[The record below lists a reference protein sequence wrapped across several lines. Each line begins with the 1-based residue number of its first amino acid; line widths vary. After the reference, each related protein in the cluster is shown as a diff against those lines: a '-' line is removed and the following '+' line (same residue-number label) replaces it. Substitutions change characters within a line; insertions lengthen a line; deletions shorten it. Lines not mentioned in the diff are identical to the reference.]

1 MAGYENTHLWQSSF
15 GKKLDED
22 INVKNRDFYR
32 VNLESFR
39 IKAAILAAEINRSL
53 PQYTVH
59 DISHIDSLWEMASL
73 ICGSDYYLNP
83 AEAFVLGAAFLIHD
97 LGMGL
102 AAYPQGLETL
112 RDTTIWKDTFAHVSL
127 DHDSEE
133 NEKQVLEIV
142 LRSLHA
148 KHAETLAFASWG
160 EGEEKEYLID
170 NSLLR
175 EDYGAVIG
183 KIAHSHWWDSSEL
196 LSKFP
201 YKLGASG
208 NMPNTW
214 EVDALKLACIMRV
227 SDASHIDSRRAPSF
241 LKKVRELSKY
251 SESHWRFQQKLYQ
264 PRIETDKL
272 VYTSK
277 SAFKIEEANSW
288 WLCLDTIKMIDREL
302 YLVDSI
308 LHSNNRNRF
317 EAKGVAGVDHLR
329 AVERLIPTEGWE
341 PVDAKLHVGN
351 ISSLVENL
359 GGSQLYGDNIF
370 VPLRELI
377 QNGCDAIRARRVLE
391 GYDDNYGKVTIR
403 LDEDDKGFYLEVED
417 DGVGMS
423 TNVLSGPFLDFGT
436 SFWNTTLMHEEL
448 PGLASKGYTSTGKFG
463 VGFFSVF
470 MWGGDV
476 DVITRRFEDARQD
489 TKVLSFDRNYISR
502 PLIRNAS
509 ESEYIRTG
517 GTRIRVYFGDDMD
530 ISQIF
535 RRNYSYFFEDLV
547 TCISI
552 NFPSS
557 DVTLYVEDNLNE
569 VSGVAIT
576 ANDWLTL
583 DEKKFVSRIIDLDN
597 LIENHEISDEE
608 LNYIYE
614 CSKYIS
620 LIEDDGRIVGRGF
633 ITPDFINSRISSSIN
648 HGKGVI
654 TVGGYRTD
662 IIYNFIGILIGTTGK
677 ASRDESFPL
686 VNKNVFKKWIASQT
700 SLLKDT
706 INEEGERS
714 LAEMFATASIE
725 IGDLRFAKINNGYI
739 NFNELKNFLD
749 CNEVIYI
756 INPID
761 LHMMADRFDDMIV
774 LKDNVLVLN
783 TGHNSFLRNQNDY
796 ISYLDYWPGDEPENS
811 NDYTLIRKVFGLIEK
826 CWDISFSTFYEHS
839 NPLSAL
845 RERVPVGSFQGVD
858 FTMKSYVIDKNKLKN
873 INQ

>member
-22 INVKNRDFYR
+22 LNVKDRDFYR

-39 IKAAILAAEINRSL
+39 VKAAILAAEINRNL

-59 DISHIDSLWEMASL
+59 DISHIDTLWEMASL
-73 ICGSDYYLNP
+73 ICGGDYYLNP
-83 AEAFVLGAAFLIHD
+83 AEAFVLGSAFLIHD

-102 AAYPQGLETL
+102 AAYPQGLESL
-112 RDTTIWKDTFAHVSL
+112 RVTTIWKDTLAHISL
-127 DHDSEE
+127 DNDDEIDE
-133 NEKQVLEIV
+133 NQVLEIV

-170 NSLLR
+170 NNSLR

-201 YKLGASG
+201 NKLGASG

-227 SDASHIDSRRAPSF
+227 ADASHIDSRRAPSF
-241 LKKVRELSKY
+241 LKKVRELSKF

-277 SAFKIEEANSW
+277 SAFKIDEANSW

-329 AVERLIPTEGWE
+329 SLERLIPTEGWE
-341 PVDAKLHVGN
+341 PIDAKLHVGN
-351 ISSLVENL
+351 ISKLVENL

-377 QNGCDAIRARRVLE
+377 QNGCDAIRARRLLE
-391 GYDDNYGKVTIR
+391 GDDENYGKVTIR
-403 LDEDDKGFYLEVED
+403 LDEDDKGIYLEVED

-436 SFWNTTLMHEEL
+436 SFWNTTMMHEEL

-476 DVITRRFEDARQD
+476 DVITRRFEDSRQN
-489 TKVLSFDRNYISR
+489 TKVLSFDRDSISR
-502 PLIRNAS
+502 PLLRNAN

-517 GTRIRVYFGDDMD
+517 GTRVRVYFSDDVD

-535 RRNYSYFFEDLV
+535 RRNYTYFYEDLV
-547 TCISI
+547 TCVSM

-557 DVTLYVEDNLNE
+557 DVSLYVEDNLNE
-569 VSGVAIT
+569 ASGIAIT
-576 ANDWLTL
+576 ANDWLKI
-583 DEKKFVSRIIDLDN
+583 DAERFVRRVIDLDN
-597 LIENHEISDEE
+597 LLERDEISDEE
-608 LNYIYE
+608 VKYIYE
-614 CSKYIS
+614 CSKNIS
-620 LIEDDGRIVGRGF
+620 LIKDGDRVVGRGF
-633 ITPDFINSRISSSIN
+633 IAPDFMDYRMSGSIN
-648 HGKGVI
+648 NGII

-662 IIYNFIGILIGTTGK
+662 IVSNFVGILIGATGK

-686 VNKNVFKKWIASQT
+686 VNKDVFKDWINTQT
-700 SLLKDT
+700 SLLKNI

-714 LAEMFATASIE
+714 LAEMFATTSIE
-725 IGDLRFAKINNGYI
+725 IGELRFAKTKKGYI
-739 NFNELKNFLD
+739 NFSELESFFKRNEL
-749 CNEVIYI
+749 IYI
-756 INPID
+756 VSPID
-761 LHMMADRFDDMIV
+761 LHMINERFGELIV
-774 LKDNVLVLN
+774 LKDNVLVIN
-783 TGHNSFLRNQNDY
+783 TGHHSFLRSPNEY
-796 ISYLDYWPGDEPENS
+796 ISYLDFWPGEQPENL
-811 NDYTLIRKVFGLIEK
+811 NQCTLFKKVFELIER
-826 CWDISFSTFYEHS
+826 CWGISFSSFYEKNNS
-839 NPLSAL
+839 LSQL
-845 RERVPVGSFQGVD
+845 RERVPVGSSQGGE
-858 FTMKSYVIDKNKLKN
+858 FTIKSYVIDKNNLKI
-873 INQ
+873 INQQ